1 LGSRRV
7 GRAKA
12 LGSWQEDFKAEWLQ
26 LSKGDERRLVE
37 KELHWRKLPAKTKGR
52 TERLA
57 QIEEEKDRPHGKY
70 LTEINRWTCSCP
82 AYLISRFLTCKH
94 LIREA
99 NKILDDAPLTSME
112 FFAKLSRQHYPPYYS
127 IEGIHFEGDA
137 EDSGGDIKVRI
148 LGAEDVENIRIAS
161 STRSS
166 SPPQVEDEEMDEVD
180 EVAVQITTS
189 DAEELLGAD
198 EEDDEHE
205 GGDTVECVSNNQ
217 WYLPI
222 IVDSDILL
230 DLLFLGPSAKDQTVL
245 R

>member
-1 LGSRRV
+1 
-7 GRAKA
+7 
-12 LGSWQEDFKAEWLQ
+12 
-26 LSKGDERRLVE
+26 
-37 KELHWRKLPAKTKGR
+37 
-52 TERLA
+52 
-57 QIEEEKDRPHGKY
+57 
-70 LTEINRWTCSCP
+70 
-82 AYLISRFLTCKH
+82 
-94 LIREA
+94 
-99 NKILDDAPLTSME
+99 ME

-245 R
+245 RWYDGSYWKARRRKCEDGEGTWEDIRKNRVYWRGHREAQTEAYKSAHLER